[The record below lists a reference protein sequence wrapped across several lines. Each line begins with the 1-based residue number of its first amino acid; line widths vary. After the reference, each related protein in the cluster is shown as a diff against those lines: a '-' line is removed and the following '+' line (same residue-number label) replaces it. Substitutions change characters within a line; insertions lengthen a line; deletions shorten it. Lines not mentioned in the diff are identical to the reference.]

1 MRTLLAV
8 ETGAVICLLILL
20 ATGAAP
26 PVAWGVAAAIGVAGL
41 WPIQDRPAAR
51 FAAQRLARL
60 LRPSAPARAMSAPVL
75 HAVEDSAFA
84 VHRNGETVSCAIFV
98 WAPVTGPH
106 HPGRGAGR
114 AGWLDIA
121 LLAPLLDRFGIAL
134 AGIDVVAV
142 AEAPRGDGPLAAAYR
157 SLCGP
162 VPPTGPHTTAV
173 LLHLDPRRCPEA
185 IARRGG
191 GRAGADRTVRT
202 AAERVRRALEAAG
215 LHAAPVD
222 ASGFRALWRQ
232 AYLAPAGA
240 DDVAV
245 RAGWEHSDT
254 PAGRHHVRTAA
265 PEALTTEGLGRV
277 WHTAAAGTT
286 AVVRLRPGADG
297 AAVLSAAH
305 RHLTDTGG
313 VPAAEP
319 GFRLLRGAGL
329 RGLEMTGPGP
339 VSAASGRTPARA
351 VPVRRSDG
359 VLLPTGGRPVLI
371 GGTRS
376 GDPVALVLAGPPVSA
391 LHLAVTGGTA
401 LRLIGRMLGAGL
413 PLAVRTDRPQL
424 WHRFLALAPTETEAR
439 VLAAGQSP
447 DSGCAGVVYDGIAP
461 DRAHGPGPTRIV
473 LAGPGDPAPP
483 TGPGVVVIDQP
494 AGSTELVVTAAGRKT
509 TVVAVAV
516 PDENRLVEQ
525 FMARQG

>member
-8 ETGAVICLLILL
+8 ETGAVIFLLILL
-20 ATGAAP
+20 AMGTAP
-26 PVAWGVAAAIGVAGL
+26 AVAWGVAAAFGVAGMC
-41 WPIQDRPAAR
+41 PIESRPAVR

-60 LRPSAPARAMSAPVL
+60 TQPSAPARVMSVPVL
-75 HAVEDSAFA
+75 HAAEGSPFA
-84 VHRNGETVSCAIFV
+84 VHRRGETVSCAIFV
-98 WAPVTGPH
+98 WSSVTGPH
-106 HPGRGAGR
+106 HPGRGTGPTAQ
-114 AGWLDIA
+114 LDTA

-157 SLCGP
+157 WLCGP

-191 GRAGADRTVRT
+191 GQAGADRTVRT
-202 AAERVRRALEAAG
+202 AAERVRRELVAAG

-222 ASGFRALWRQ
+222 APGFRALWRQ
-232 AYLAPAGA
+232 AYLVPAGA

-245 RAGWEHSDT
+245 RAGWEHSDS

-277 WHTAAAGTT
+277 WHTAAAATT

-297 AAVLSAAH
+297 GAVLSAAH
-305 RHLTDTGG
+305 RHLTNAGD

-329 RGLEMTGPGP
+329 SGLEMTGPGP
-339 VSAASGRTPARA
+339 VSAVPGGIAARA
-351 VPVRRSDG
+351 IAVRPGDAVS
-359 VLLPTGGRPVLI
+359 LPTGGRPVLI

-376 GDPVALVLAGPPVSA
+376 GDPVAQVLAGPPVTTLYLS
-391 LHLAVTGGTA
+391 VTPGTA

-413 PLAVRTDRPQL
+413 PLAVRTDRPEL
-424 WHRFLALAPTETEAR
+424 WHRFLTLAPTKSQAR
-439 VLAAGQSP
+439 VLAAGEEP
-447 DSGCAGVVYDGIAP
+447 DSGCAGVVYDGVEP
-461 DRAHGPGPTRIV
+461 DQPHSSGPTRIV
-473 LAGPGDPAPP
+473 LAGPGDPVPQ
-483 TGPGVVVIDQP
+483 TGPGVVVIDQSS
-494 AGSTELVVTAAGRKT
+494 GSTELVVTAAGRQT

-516 PDENRLVEQ
+516 PEENRLVGQ